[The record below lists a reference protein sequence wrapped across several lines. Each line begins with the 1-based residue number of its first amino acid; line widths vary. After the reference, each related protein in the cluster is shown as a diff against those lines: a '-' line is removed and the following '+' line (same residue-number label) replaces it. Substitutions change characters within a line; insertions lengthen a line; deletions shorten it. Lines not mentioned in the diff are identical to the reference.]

1 MPDFPNTLAEFLVR
15 PLVAII
21 CAGVL
26 GWEREASNKPAG
38 LRTMMMVGLGA
49 AGFTAA
55 VFWLYEG
62 IAASAVGGS
71 RVDPL
76 RIVEGVVGGIGFLGA
91 GSIIQSRGSVQGVT
105 TAATIWVVGAIGTI
119 CGVGHYTLAITLTA
133 YAWLILRVMGRLEQ
147 RFYADPVNPPGKSP
161 QHDGASDA

>member
-1 MPDFPNTLAEFLVR
+1 MLDFPNTLGEFLVR
-15 PLVAII
+15 PLAAVI
-21 CAGVL
+21 CAGIL
-26 GWEREASNKPAG
+26 GWEREASDKPAG

-62 IAASAVGGS
+62 IATSADGS

-91 GSIIQSRGSVQGVT
+91 GSIIQSRGSVQGIT
-105 TAATIWVVGAIGTI
+105 TAATIWVVGAIGTV
-119 CGVGHYTLAITLTA
+119 CGVGHYTLAVTLTG
-133 YAWLILRVMGRLEQ
+133 YAWLILRVVGRLE
-147 RFYADPVNPPGKSP
+147 RRLYADQVNQRRESPPR
-161 QHDGASDA
+161 DATPDE